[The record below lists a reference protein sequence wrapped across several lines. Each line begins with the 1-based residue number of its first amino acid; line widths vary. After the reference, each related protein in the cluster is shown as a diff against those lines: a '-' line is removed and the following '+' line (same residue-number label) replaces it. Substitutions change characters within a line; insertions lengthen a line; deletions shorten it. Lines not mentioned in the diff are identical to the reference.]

1 MKKLLIWSVLV
12 LFGSLMANSQ
22 ALKFVGSSP
31 ANGEKV
37 SSLNSIELEF
47 DFSDVIA
54 KYGENELWGVGC
66 SGLYDEYLG
75 DTPEQSV
82 RIYKGT
88 QNGGELL
95 GRIYETI
102 KPNNN
107 LFRAEKN
114 FLISFPDVYIEPG
127 QQYTIV
133 VSYNFYAGVKGD
145 KKWKTDT
152 KLSYAANPLVL
163 TFYGA
168 SETAKVLSCESNSIG
183 ENAKFEKL
191 SDEIRLTFNHDVEVL
206 TDALATVTENNII
219 VATASGIKVD
229 AADSKSVLVSFPET
243 PLYNGHKY
251 TLNVPAGVIGVAGE
265 TDVTNQEISVPFE
278 GLSFRSF
285 GVGRVSPANNST
297 TIMDNINVPFKFPVI
312 EGSDWAYGFVN
323 IKDAKYPMKI
333 YKGTEEN
340 GQLVATINGE
350 PNNNSLDFAVDF
362 AIEPATQYTCVIDEG
377 TVKPYAIGDP
387 KESYLKDYISDKVVL
402 TYTTPA
408 LTDLG
413 KLTVNC
419 KDIKDNDVVEH
430 LGAVSFTSPGYD
442 YNGTTY
448 GIFVT
453 DNDAGNLP
461 GYVYD
466 VTDGEETEVCR
477 FKFSRYALDDLVA
490 QINTDLYEGHKY
502 RVVIPA
508 KTFRVNGSNFLGR
521 YVFNEEL
528 SVSLTGAKPVP
539 NYTLTYAV
547 EGQATLVTEVAPQAE
562 VKVSFPEN
570 DGFKVASIAFNGE
583 QQAVAGTFTTPAI
596 AANSVLDIAYE
607 YAGKIDYD
615 FTTGVTA
622 PEDCPFTVTSEGEM
636 LVVEGVKAGDTIRIY
651 TAGGLMMADLGAV
664 PAGMSRASFRLAT
677 GQVYILLV
685 NTTALKLR
693 H

>member
-12 LFGSLMANSQ
+12 LFGSLIGNSQ

-31 ANGEKV
+31 ADGEKV
-37 SSLNSIELEF
+37 SSLNNLELEF

-66 SGLYDEYLG
+66 SGFYSETSS
-75 DTPEQSV
+75 TPEQSI
-82 RIYKGT
+82 RLYKGDSE
-88 QNGGELL
+88 NGELL
-95 GRIYETI
+95 GRMSETM
-102 KPNNN
+102 KPNNAS
-107 LFRAEKN
+107 FKAGKT
-114 FLISFPDVYIEPG
+114 FLVSFPEVYIEPG
-127 QQYTIV
+127 QKYTV
-133 VSYNFYAGVKGD
+133 VISYNFYAGIKGE

-152 KLSYAANPLVL
+152 KLSYVNSPLIL

-168 SETAKVLSCESNSIG
+168 SETAKVLTCESNSIG
-183 ENAKFEKL
+183 ENAKLEKL
-191 SDEIRLTFNHDVEVL
+191 NEDVKLTFNHDVEVL
-206 TDALATVTENNII
+206 TGASAVVTENNIT

-229 AADSKSVLVSFPET
+229 PTDSKSVLVSFPET
-243 PLYNGHKY
+243 TLYNGHKY
-251 TLNVPAGVIGVAGE
+251 TLNVPAGIIGVAGE
-265 TDVTNQEISVPFE
+265 TNVTNQEISVPFE

-285 GVGRVSPANNST
+285 GIGRVSPANNST
-297 TIMDNINVPFKFPVI
+297 TIMDNINVPFKFPVV
-312 EGSDWAYGFVN
+312 EGSEWTYGFVN
-323 IKDAKYPMKI
+323 IKNAKYPMRV

-350 PNNNSLDFAVDF
+350 PNNTSLDFVIDF

-387 KESYLKDYISDKVVL
+387 RESYLKDYISDKVVL

-408 LTDLG
+408 LADLG

-430 LGAVSFTSPGYD
+430 LGAVSFTSPGFD
-442 YNGTTY
+442 YNGNIY
-448 GIFVT
+448 RIT
-453 DNDAGNLP
+453 DSGVSNLP
-461 GYVYD
+461 GIVYD

-477 FKFSRYALDDLVA
+477 FKFTKLALDDLVA
-490 QINTDLYEGHKY
+490 EINTDLYEGHKY

-508 KTFRVNGSNFLGR
+508 KTFKVNGSNFLSR

-528 SVSLTGAKPVP
+528 SVNLTGAKPVP

-547 EGQATLVTEVAPQAE
+547 EGQSTLVTEVAPQAE

-583 QQAVAGTFTTPAI
+583 QQAVGETFTTPAI
-596 AANSVLDIAYE
+596 AGNSFLDIAYV